1 MSRLE
6 PDTRDR
12 YAHFTILT
20 TRWMDNDAYRHV
32 NNVVYYSFFDTA
44 VNQYMLGEGVL
55 DLDESPTVSL
65 VVETGCTF
73 FSPIS
78 FPDRVHCGLRVV
90 HLGASS
96 VRYEI
101 GIFRNDDQYAAARG
115 HFVHVCCA
123 RESLTPVAMPPA
135 LRAALDRLRLPAER
149 SDPAPEGAQ
158 LP

>member
-12 YAHFTILT
+12 YAHFSTLT

-44 VNQYMLGEGVL
+44 VNQYMLSQGVL
-55 DLDESPTVSL
+55 DFDTSPTVSL

-78 FPDRVHCGLRVV
+78 FPDLVDCGLRVA
-90 HLGASS
+90 HLGSSS

-101 GIFRNDDQYAAARG
+101 GIFRNGDPRTAARG

-123 RESLTPVAMPPA
+123 RQTLTPVAMPPG
-135 LRAALDRLRLPAER
+135 LRAALERLRLPA
-149 SDPAPEGAQ
+149 A
-158 LP
+158 